1 MRRLGGA
8 ERADGSALFQRGDG
22 LTQDRLQKLGMAA
35 ALAVTFGSGAL
46 LVPALPS
53 VAQGSGVY
61 TTAQAQRGSKLF
73 TDDCA
78 MCHGSDLSGGAGPP
92 LAGKAFIGKWTG
104 QTADDLH
111 DVVSTQ
117 MPLTAPGSLKPDE
130 YLALV
135 AFILSKNGYP
145 AGGSDLAKA
154 KLKNI
159 TIKAQ

>member
-1 MRRLGGA
+1 MGTWYP
-8 ERADGSALFQRGDG
+8 SAFQSPEDG
-22 LTQDRLQKLGMAA
+22 LTQHRLRQLGTVA
-35 ALAVTFGSGAL
+35 ALAFTLGAGAL
-46 LVPALPS
+46 ILPTHPS
-53 VAQGSGVY
+53 AAQGSGVY
-61 TTAQAQRGSKLF
+61 SSAQAQRGAKLF
-73 TDDCA
+73 ADDCA

-92 LAGKAFIGKWTG
+92 LSGKPFIGKWTG

-111 DVVSTQ
+111 DVVATQ

-145 AGGSDLAKA
+145 AGSTALEKS
-154 KLKNI
+154 KLKTI